1 MSSCTTKTVKPFLGL
16 PLSDLQTWCTSHGL
30 PKHRAT
36 QAFQHI
42 YRHNHIDWNSCSTFD
57 KTTRNLFTDH
67 WPLDVGELVDEKK
80 SDDGT
85 IKWIWAH
92 GSAKIESVL
101 ISEPERKTLCVSC
114 QVGCSL
120 SCTFCHTG
128 TQKLLRNLTR
138 SEIIAQMVAA
148 RHRLDRLGKRL
159 AITNVVFMGQGEPLY
174 NFR

>member
-1 MSSCTTKTVKPFLGL
+1 MWVNWWMRGDRS
-16 PLSDLQTWCTSHGL
+16 
-30 PKHRAT
+30 
-36 QAFQHI
+36 
-42 YRHNHIDWNSCSTFD
+42 
-57 KTTRNLFTDH
+57 
-67 WPLDVGELVDEKK
+67 
-80 SDDGT
+80 DGT

-92 GSAKIESVL
+92 GTAKIESVL

-138 SEIIAQMVAA
+138 SEIIAQLVAA

-174 NFR
+174 NFRYVHKFIDS